1 MKQRAFDYSYELKI
15 ERKRKITRNL
25 LIALFI
31 SVFLIIFFKTILF
44 PVFTVSKSMS
54 PDLERHSLTYF
65 SPVKGE
71 LNRGDLVLLKPM
83 EQKKENFFQKMIDFL
98 VLYLT
103 AQQVE
108 PFKISDQ
115 VSSKYSVRRVI
126 GKPGDSLYM
135 KNYII
140 HVKPAGQSVYL
151 SEFEVSSRDYTLT
164 IRNVPQRM
172 EDIGISGK
180 FDLITLGPG
189 EYFVA
194 ADNRVEALDSR
205 YWGPVNE
212 DKIVAIAFAKY
223 FPFKSARFYE

>member
-164 IRNVPQRM
+164 IRNVPQGM

-212 DKIVAIAFAKY
+212 DKIAAIAFAKY